1 MKKIVITE
9 SQLKKLVT
17 RRKLSENLDMEDMGM
32 SVSVKM
38 ALFSHLSDIQ
48 HMVSNQDVIDRIN
61 FLKLMI
67 RKYPDTNQEVTT
79 NDLDAIYDQMLGMT
93 NKEKKNPPI
102 DKNPFPDGFDISMNE
117 SRSLV
122 RESMMQAADIVNQK
136 TGENLSPE
144 DVEDIVC
151 GVDPDAPV
159 DVDLSSLPEDQRSE
173 ARQKIDQL
181 VEKIKRASLQEL
193 IKLKA
198 EFREFRRKYK
208 KEQQNEQA
216 GPSIVT
222 ALFGIPMSPV
232 VGFLAIFAC
241 MGLVMF
247 LIIRY
252 LIPAISG
259 DRAGS
264 CGGSNRPRPNSNF
277 RHLF

>member
-181 VEKIKRASLQEL
+181 VEKIKRASLQE
-193 IKLKA
+193 
-198 EFREFRRKYK
+198 
-208 KEQQNEQA
+208 
-216 GPSIVT
+216 S
-222 ALFGIPMSPV
+222 LFGIPMSPV

-264 CGGSNRPRPNSNF
+264 CGGGNRPRPNSNF